1 MAQACPE
8 PPLNRI
14 AALIQQEDDWT
25 YDDAEAILEQGMPDC
40 MKEYWP
46 DTEEVYDYCQQ
57 LTGEQSED
65 DA

>member
-1 MAQACPE
+1 
-8 PPLNRI
+8 
-14 AALIQQEDDWT
+14 
-25 YDDAEAILEQGMPDC
+25 